1 MREYI
6 YRLIWIIIAKELKYV
21 NTKLQNMTENQR
33 KTKKLIIATIYGAFL
48 ISFFAGIYFLIP
60 APPEEEVIPE
70 VVLIPPQVVE
80 FKSFDAGVE
89 RADLVAVVDNMNSN
103 YGLREFRYEFVI
115 GAEGGESRT
124 IRGTSYLLPGE
135 TKYIV
140 ELERVLEPGENLI
153 GFELLNETYDW
164 RELSRFELPQLIAQN
179 LSFGVAEKPGDFFT
193 ARATIS
199 NQSGYSLN
207 NIDVV
212 GLIRSPRDEILAV
225 NRTSIQ
231 TVLTNERRDIEFI
244 WDIPLTEDEVG
255 EIQVFPTTNVL
266 RDSEFLRR
274 QGITDIGR

>member
-1 MREYI
+1 
-6 YRLIWIIIAKELKYV
+6 
-21 NTKLQNMTENQR
+21 MTENQR
-33 KTKKLIIATIYGAFL
+33 KTKKLIIATIYGAFVVA
-48 ISFFAGIYFLIP
+48 FFAGIYFMIP
-60 APPEEEVIPE
+60 TPPEEEIIPE

-80 FKSFDAGVE
+80 FQSFDAGPE
-89 RADLVAVVDNMNSN
+89 RADLVAVVDNMNSD
-103 YGLREFRYEFVI
+103 YGLREFRYEFEI
-115 GAEGGESRT
+115 GRDGGDSRV
-124 IRGTSYLLPGE
+124 IRGSSYLLPGE

-140 ELERVLEPGENLI
+140 ELETIMEEGESLV

-164 RELSRFELPQLIAQN
+164 RELSRFELPRLIAQN
-179 LSFGVAEKPGDFFT
+179 ISYGVAEKPGDFFT

-207 NIDVV
+207 NIDVI
-212 GLIRSPRDEILAV
+212 GLIRSPQDEILAV

-231 TVLTNERRDIEFI
+231 TVLTNERRDVEFI
-244 WDIPLTEDEVG
+244 WNIPLTEEQVG